1 MKNLIII
8 LLSAA
13 LIQTAGISQSF
24 NGYALY
30 TAQNSQ
36 TTYLIDKDGTI
47 AKTWSCNKNGNYTV
61 FLKEDGNL
69 LRQGVVNG
77 AELNGAA
84 AGGIIQ
90 EYDKDSKVIWEFT
103 YSNADHRSHHDF
115 AVLPNGNVLLTA
127 WEVKTATEM
136 MNAGYSSNSEKW
148 PTHIIEVQQDG
159 TGGKI
164 VWEWHIWDHLIQD
177 TDATKPNFGVVA
189 DHPEL
194 MDINVASSAKGGRPG
209 SGGDWF
215 HVNGIDYNESLDQIV
230 FTSRYMSEIMII
242 DHSTTTE
249 EAAGHKGGKAGKGGD
264 FLFRYGN
271 PSNYGSSAS
280 KVIAA
285 AVHDPR
291 WIKDGRPN
299 AGYIQ
304 FFNNSGG
311 NGNSSVVDA
320 IKPQMDPDGYN
331 YIFSNGSY
339 LPNSNEWRHDCKTN
353 ASGQSASD
361 RMSNGNIFV
370 NLSREYMYEVDSNDN
385 IIWQYSEGP
394 AKAFRYECEYPGI
407 IALLNNPCNV
417 TNLSDLNKT
426 EITLFPNPTTGSF
439 SISGLDKKT
448 KGFSVAVIDIYGK
461 VVLSTKNQIEIDLNG
476 ISKGNYFVHILLE
489 NQSVFKKLS
498 LMD

>member
-1 MKNLIII
+1 
-8 LLSAA
+8 
-13 LIQTAGISQSF
+13 
-24 NGYALY
+24 
-30 TAQNSQ
+30 
-36 TTYLIDKDGTI
+36 
-47 AKTWSCNKNGNYTV
+47 
-61 FLKEDGNL
+61 
-69 LRQGVVNG
+69 
-77 AELNGAA
+77 
-84 AGGIIQ
+84 
-90 EYDKDSKVIWEFT
+90 
-103 YSNADHRSHHDF
+103 
-115 AVLPNGNVLLTA
+115 
-127 WEVKTATEM
+127 
-136 MNAGYSSNSEKW
+136 
-148 PTHIIEVQQDG
+148 
-159 TGGKI
+159 
-164 VWEWHIWDHLIQD
+164 
-177 TDATKPNFGVVA
+177 
-189 DHPEL
+189 
-194 MDINVASSAKGGRPG
+194 
-209 SGGDWF
+209 
-215 HVNGIDYNESLDQIV
+215 
-230 FTSRYMSEIMII
+230 
-242 DHSTTTE
+242 
-249 EAAGHKGGKAGKGGD
+249 
-264 FLFRYGN
+264 
-271 PSNYGSSAS
+271 
-280 KVIAA
+280 
-285 AVHDPR
+285 
-291 WIKDGRPN
+291 
-299 AGYIQ
+299 
-304 FFNNSGG
+304 
-311 NGNSSVVDA
+311 VVDA